1 MARRATN
8 WWLRSPN
15 TYNTYYVF
23 LVSSYGDWYNYYAN
37 ISYGVRPALME
48 NEFE

>member
-15 TYNTYYVF
+15 TSNTNNVF
-23 LVSSYGDWYNYYAN
+23 NVNSDGDWNNNNAN
-37 ISYGVRPALME
+37 NSYGVRPALME

>member
-15 TYNTYYVF
+15 AHNTNDVWD
-23 LVSSYGDWYNYYAN
+23 VSSNGSCNYWNAN
-37 ISYGVRPALME
+37 VSYGVRPALMG
-48 NEFE
+48 